1 MTPSDYSEDYY
12 QIYAD
17 LYEILNEIVQE
28 RIKNLPEE
36 EQLAVVDMLSETF
49 RFRYHGGDDESE

>member
-1 MTPSDYSEDYY
+1 MRNNYQEDYY
-12 QIYAD
+12 QIYTD

-49 RFRYHGGDDESE
+49 RFRCPGEENESE